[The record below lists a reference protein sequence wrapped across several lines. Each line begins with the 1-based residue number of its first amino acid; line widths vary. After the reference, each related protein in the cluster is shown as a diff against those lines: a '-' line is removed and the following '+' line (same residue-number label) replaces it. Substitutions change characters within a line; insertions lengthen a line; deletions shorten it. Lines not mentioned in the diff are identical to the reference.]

1 MGNRASILV
10 VEDEP
15 AQREVLRYNLIA
27 EGFDVVLAET
37 GDEALERLAEMRP
50 DLVVLDWMLP
60 GPSGIEICRQIKS
73 GRESRAI
80 PVIML
85 SARTEEADRVRGID
99 IGADDYITKPF
110 SVAELIARIRK
121 ELRRTHP
128 VSVGERIEHDDLVL
142 DAGRHVVE
150 RDGQSVSLST
160 TEFRLLSVLI
170 ERPGRVFSREQL
182 LNRVWGHD
190 LDVETRTVDVHIGRL
205 RKALMRH
212 GGSDPIR
219 TIRGEGYALG

>member
-1 MGNRASILV
+1 MGSRASILV

-15 AQREVLRYNLIA
+15 AQREVLRYNLVA

-37 GDEALERLAEMRP
+37 GDEALEHLAESQP

-73 GRESRAI
+73 GRDSRNT

-85 SARTEEADRVRGID
+85 SARTEEGDRVRGLD

-128 VSVGERIEHDDLVL
+128 VAVGERIEHDDLVL
-142 DAGRHVVE
+142 DAGRHLVE
-150 RDGQSVSLST
+150 RDGQRISLST

-190 LDVETRTVDVHIGRL
+190 LDVETRTVDVHVGRL
-205 RKALMRH
+205 RKALRRH
-212 GGSDPIR
+212 GGDDPIR
-219 TIRGEGYALG
+219 TVRGEGYALG

>member
-50 DLVVLDWMLP
+50 DLVVLEWMLP